1 MVLRTRKLK
10 FYRLISLNIA
20 SEKVDSKEFKPVES
34 ETMQIMAR
42 SLETESSTNT
52 FFISLSDGLK
62 ITFLTQT

>member
-1 MVLRTRKLK
+1 M
-10 FYRLISLNIA
+10 SLNIA